1 VETSTYPGVIT
12 YQGQAYID
20 DWGIEGWAAAAAA
33 AAAGERN
40 IKVVVSLNRFV
51 SGVLKLF

>member
-20 DWGIEGWAAAAAA
+20 DWGIEGWAAAA
-33 AAAGERN
+33 GERN

>member
-33 AAAGERN
+33 GLGGGGGGGRRAQYQGGREP
-40 IKVVVSLNRFV
+40 K
-51 SGVLKLF
+51 

>member
-33 AAAGERN
+33 AAGERN

>member
-33 AAAGERN
+33 GERN

-51 SGVLKLF
+51 SGVLNLF